1 MYRVTA
7 QQVTGVD
14 GRYVGRFGGFDLSD
28 LKPLLAGEGPD
39 YWSRQVTYQGTCT
52 LQQLFENDK
61 LLRYNLLTS
70 ILLNDERIDPD
81 TEVSYYASGN
91 VKEVR
96 VRKKAYR
103 IVGNK
108 YLGERRRDC
117 TAPLARHRHHNRHL
131 GRTFH
136 SDGMRSR
143 RSLARLQ
150 GKVNDGKN

>member
-14 GRYVGRFGGFDLSD
+14 GSRLRGGFDLSD

-39 YWSRQVTYQGTCT
+39 YWGRQVTYQGTCT

-81 TEVSYYASGN
+81 TEVSYYSSGN

-108 YLGERRRDC
+108 YLG
-117 TAPLARHRHHNRHL
+117 L
-131 GRTFH
+131 
-136 SDGMRSR
+136 
-143 RSLARLQ
+143 
-150 GKVNDGKN
+150 NDGKN